1 MPDST
6 TMKIPIK
13 VTAAVMIRQGKIL
26 VAQRKKEKHMGLKW
40 EFPGGKI
47 KTGESP
53 ETCLER
59 ELEEEFSI
67 QTRVHSFF
75 HSNIHHYPEKSV
87 ELISF
92 LVEYLSGQFQLRDHQ
107 AIRWVNSNELKGL
120 DFAEADLP
128 IVEKILNWETQ
139 LPSF

>member
-1 MPDST
+1 MADR
-6 TMKIPIK
+6 IIK
-13 VTAAVMIRQGKIL
+13 VTAAVMIHQDKIL

-47 KTGESP
+47 KVGETP

-67 QTRVHSFF
+67 TTRIHSFF
-75 HSNIHHYPEKSV
+75 HSNVHHYPDKSV

-107 AIRWVNSNELKGL
+107 AIRWVNSNELKNI

-128 IVEKILNWETQ
+128 IVEKILKGKTR